1 MACPENT
8 ARQLVTQRSHNS
20 VALLGSRAPG
30 IRRSPDSTRPH
41 RALLVALAA
50 EPKIER
56 FRADRRV
63 FQGAIF
69 GLSRLTLLSVGKSQL
84 ASKVFPHDSS
94 AGPDAVELVPHRLRR
109 KLAGSDVRIV
119 TIRGLGYML
128 EGDVDADAATGI

>member
-1 MACPENT
+1 M
-8 ARQLVTQRSHNS
+8 
-20 VALLGSRAPG
+20 
-30 IRRSPDSTRPH
+30 
-41 RALLVALAA
+41 
-50 EPKIER
+50 
-56 FRADRRV
+56 

-119 TIRGLGYML
+119 TIRGLDYML
-128 EGDVDADAATGI
+128 EGDVDADAAIGI